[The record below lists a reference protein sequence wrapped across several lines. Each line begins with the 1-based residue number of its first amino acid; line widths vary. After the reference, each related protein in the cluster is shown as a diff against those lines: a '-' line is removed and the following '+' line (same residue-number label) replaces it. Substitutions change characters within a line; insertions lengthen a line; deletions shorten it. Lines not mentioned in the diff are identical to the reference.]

1 MGGEKLISLSPESI
15 MPNYEYRCIDCNH
28 KFEIFL
34 SYQEYGSSAI
44 SCPACGQSNL
54 KRIIKPVRVTR
65 SDGDRIESMADPAQ
79 LAGLDDDPQTLGR
92 MMRQMSQEL
101 GEDMGAEFDEVV
113 DRLEKGHS
121 PEEIERDI
129 PDLGSDGGRAESDF
143 DL

>member
-1 MGGEKLISLSPESI
+1 MWSI
-15 MPNYEYRCIDCNH
+15 PTETDRM
-28 KFEIFL
+28 
-34 SYQEYGSSAI
+34 
-44 SCPACGQSNL
+44 
-54 KRIIKPVRVTR
+54 TR
-65 SDGDRIESMADPAQ
+65 SDGNRLESMADPAQ

-92 MMRQMSQEL
+92 MMRKMSREL

-129 PDLGSDGGRAESDF
+129 PDLGTDMGEAGSDL